1 MMDIVKNFKL
11 LKKTLSDNVKIV
23 AVSKTKSKE
32 KILEIYNTGHKDFGE
47 NRIQELKEKYNDL
60 PKDIKWHMI
69 GHVQKNKVKYIAPF
83 IELIHSVDSFK
94 LLGEINKQAEKNK
107 RIIKCLL
114 QIKIAK
120 EESKFGLFKDE
131 VEGLI
136 LLSNNL
142 KNVKIIGL
150 MGMATFTD
158 NQKIIDKEFKE
169 ISSLFKNLKILY
181 PQLSILS
188 IGMSS
193 DYLIAI
199 NNGTNMVRIGSQIFG
214 DRNN

>member
-1 MMDIVKNFKL
+1 MNILKNFEKV
-11 LKKTLSDNVKIV
+11 KKILSNNIKIV

-94 LLGEINKQAEKNK
+94 LLEEINKQAEKNK

-120 EESKFGLFKDE
+120 EESKFGLFKDK

-169 ISSLFKNLKILY
+169 ISSLFENLKILY
-181 PQLSILS
+181 PQLLILS

>member
-23 AVSKTKSKE
+23 AVSKTKSKDE
-32 KILEIYNTGHKDFGE
+32 ILKIYNIGHRDFGE
-47 NRIQELKEKYNDL
+47 NRIQELREKYNDL
-60 PKDIKWHMI
+60 PQDIKWHMI
-69 GHVQKNKVKYIAPF
+69 GHLQKNKVKYIAPF
-83 IELIHSVDSFK
+83 IDLIHSIDSLK
-94 LLGEINKQAEKNK
+94 LLKEVDKQAKKSK

-131 VEGLI
+131 VENLI

-142 KNVKIIGL
+142 NNVKIIGL
-150 MGMATFTD
+150 MGMATFTSE
-158 NQKIIDKEFKE
+158 QEIIDIEFKK
-169 ISSLFKNLKILY
+169 ISSLFLNLKISY
-181 PQLSILS
+181 PQLSVLS
-188 IGMSS
+188 IGMSN

-199 NNGTNMVRIGSQIFG
+199 NNGSNMVRIGSQIFG
-214 DRNN
+214 ERSK